1 MSAADIERFVSDLQE
16 NASLLDEAKAVSGGV
31 AAMADFAKSK
41 GYDVTADEAKAYISE
56 KANQELTDDQI
67 DSVAGGKGGAGEAAS
82 SSVTNAVVE
91 FSSTFISGSANT
103 TTNASL
109 VLAVMGSAATS
120 VVAT

>member
-1 MSAADIERFVSDLQE
+1 MSTVDIERFVSDLQA
-16 NASLLDEAKAVSGGV
+16 NASLLDEAKGVSGGV

-41 GYDVTADEAKAYISE
+41 GYDVTADEAKAYISD
-56 KANQELTDDQI
+56 KANAELSDDQM
-67 DSVAGGKGGAGEAAS
+67 DAVAGGKGGVSGPQSNTE
-82 SSVTNAVVE
+82 AVVAVIDVI
-91 FSSTFISGSANT
+91 TIYGSANT